1 MNFSHGGSSETPR
14 PRGFRLTPAR
24 ERMSRHYST
33 KVFLRQ
39 MPNAL
44 LARYFQ
50 TRGLFSD
57 LDYSTM
63 KETQPNELF
72 AAWMHLPDGQ
82 RNEMDAEFHDI
93 FELSCEKGSRAIIDE
108 AEWR

>member
-1 MNFSHGGSSETPR
+1 
-14 PRGFRLTPAR
+14 
-24 ERMSRHYST
+24 MSRHYST

-63 KETQPNELF
+63 KETRPNELF
-72 AAWMHLPDGQ
+72 AAWLHLPDGQ
-82 RNEMDAEFHDI
+82 SN
-93 FELSCEKGSRAIIDE
+93 LLVAISI
-108 AEWR
+108 